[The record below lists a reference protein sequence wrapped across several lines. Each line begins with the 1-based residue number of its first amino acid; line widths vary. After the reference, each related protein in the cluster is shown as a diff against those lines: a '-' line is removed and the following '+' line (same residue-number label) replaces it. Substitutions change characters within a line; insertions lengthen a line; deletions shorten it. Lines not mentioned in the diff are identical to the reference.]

1 MKEDYGMKRSRISK
15 FVIEPINDKFS
26 EKGGE
31 ISPGPLSGL
40 LLRNKYEGIKI
51 KIHVIADSVMYIQAS
66 VQNTTHFNCKYY
78 RLYNSK
84 PPVVEAIPSL

>member
-1 MKEDYGMKRSRISK
+1 MKEDYGMERSRISK

-51 KIHVIADSVMYIQAS
+51 KIKAPDFKIIYSS
-66 VQNTTHFNCKYY
+66 
-78 RLYNSK
+78 
-84 PPVVEAIPSL
+84 